1 MLNKGKYNA
10 GQSRHLKKKT
20 LQIYF
25 SWLSCQPG
33 IWVVFLR
40 RENNNQ
46 TAIVPSVNLEVN
58 ITMPTAHLT

>member
-1 MLNKGKYNA
+1 M
-10 GQSRHLKKKT
+10 QSVKT
-20 LQIYF
+20 LKNNSSEIYF
-25 SWLSCQPG
+25 SWPFCQPV

-58 ITMPTAHLT
+58 ITLLMAHLT

>member
-1 MLNKGKYNA
+1 M
-10 GQSRHLKKKT
+10 QVSQDIKKNNSE
-20 LQIYF
+20 IYF
-25 SWLSCQPG
+25 SWLFCQPV

-58 ITMPTAHLT
+58 VTMPTAHLT